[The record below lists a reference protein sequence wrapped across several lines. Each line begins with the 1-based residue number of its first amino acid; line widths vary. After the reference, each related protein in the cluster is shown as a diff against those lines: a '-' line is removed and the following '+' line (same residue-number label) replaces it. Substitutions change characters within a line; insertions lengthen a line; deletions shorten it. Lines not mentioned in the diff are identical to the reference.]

1 MTNALVL
8 PDRFKNIEQV
18 DNLVAGWENVK
29 LAIRPECRNDVCL
42 EKAKIALQVN
52 LNDSAVNYIWNLTIY
67 DLYQKIVK
75 YGIDYFASAINWE
88 GKPLKKIEDLQEVKD
103 YQVIDGAYALGII
116 PDEAHF
122 FLQQCREIRNKY
134 SAAHYHM
141 GELDRFETMN
151 FIKNCIKYVLTYDL
165 PAPGVQIKDLISRL
179 SAEELNKG
187 EEISLILENQSKKIQ
202 GPILHSLFS
211 YFIKQDCNICLKYNI
226 KMLAPTLWNCVD
238 DEVKSSIA
246 SKFTSLKDIK
256 GQDEAN
262 EALAFLKLVDGV
274 SFIPQGY
281 LDVIF
286 SKHARLLIDA
296 HFAINNFYTEPSY
309 AKDLASLGYGVP
321 ISAVSTY
328 VKAVVLSFVGNCY
341 GISNNAQI
349 YNREMLL
356 NLSQTGIR
364 ALFRIISNDIQVV
377 RELSSGAPA
386 GRLRQ
391 LMDIIKEKTMLP
403 EQKRQ
408 FDFIIQNTPERIAQ
422 EFRERYYSLIGR

>member
-1 MTNALVL
+1 MTRALVL

-18 DNLVAGWENVK
+18 DNLVVGWDNVK

-42 EKAKIALQVN
+42 EKAKTALEVN
-52 LNDSAVNYIWNLTIY
+52 LNDSAINYIWNLTIY

-88 GKPLKKIEDLQEVKD
+88 GKPLRKIEDLQEVKD
-103 YQVIDGAYALGII
+103 YQLIDGAYALGII
-116 PDEAHF
+116 PDEAQF
-122 FLQQCREIRNKY
+122 FLQQCREIRNNF
-134 SAAHYHM
+134 SAAHYSM

-165 PAPGVQIKDLISRL
+165 PVPGVQIKDLIARL
-179 SAEELNKG
+179 SAEKLNKG
-187 EEISLILENQSKKIQ
+187 EEIGLILENQSKKIQ

-211 YFIKQDCNICLKYNI
+211 CFIKQDCNACLKYNI
-226 KMLAPTLWNCVD
+226 KLLAPTLWSCVD

-246 SKFTSLKDIK
+246 SKFTSLKDIQ

-274 SFIPQGY
+274 SYIPQGY

-309 AKDLASLGYGVP
+309 ARDLASLGFDVP
-321 ISAVSTY
+321 TSAVNTY
-328 VKAVVLSFVGNCY
+328 VKAVVLSFIGNCY
-341 GISNNAQI
+341 GISNNAQS
-349 YNREMLL
+349 YNKEMLL

-364 ALFRIISNDIQVV
+364 ALFRVISNDLQVV
-377 RELSSGAPA
+377 RELSFPSPA
-386 GRLRQ
+386 GRIRQ
-391 LMDIIKEKTMLP
+391 LMELLKEKTMLP
-403 EQKRQ
+403 EQKQ
-408 FDFIIQNTPERIAQ
+408 YFDFLIQNTPDRIAQ
-422 EFRERYYSLIGR
+422 EFRKKYSTLVG

>member
-18 DNLVAGWENVK
+18 DNLVAGWDNVK
-29 LAIRPECRNDVCL
+29 LAIRPECRNDACL
-42 EKAKIALQVN
+42 EKAKLALQVN
-52 LNDSAVNYIWNLTIY
+52 LNDSAINYIWNLTIY

-75 YGIDYFASAINWE
+75 YGIEYFASAINWD
-88 GKPLKKIEDLQEVKD
+88 GKPLKKIDDLQEVKD
-103 YQVIDGAYALGII
+103 YQVIEGAYSLGII
-116 PDEAHF
+116 PDEAQF
-122 FLQQCREIRNKY
+122 FLQQCREIRNNF
-134 SAAHYHM
+134 SAAHYPM

-165 PAPGVQIKDLISRL
+165 PVPGVQIKDLIARL
-179 SAEELNKG
+179 SSEKLDKG

-202 GPILHSLFS
+202 GPILHSLFAC
-211 YFIKQDCNICLKYNI
+211 FIKQDCDATLKYNI
-226 KMLAPTLWNCVD
+226 KLLAPKLWNCVD
-238 DEVKSSIA
+238 EEVKSSIA

-274 SFIPQGY
+274 SYIPQGY

-286 SKHARLLIDA
+286 SKHARQLIDA
-296 HFAINNFYTEPSY
+296 HFAMNNFYTEPSY
-309 AKDLASLGYGVP
+309 ARDLASLGYEVP
-321 ISAVSTY
+321 ISAINTY

-341 GISNNAQI
+341 GISNGAQE
-349 YNREMLL
+349 YNCNMLQ

-364 ALFRIISNDIQVV
+364 ALFRVISNDLQVV
-377 RELSSGAPA
+377 RELTSQLPA
-386 GRLRQ
+386 NRLIQ

-403 EQKRQ
+403 EQKQ
-408 FDFIIQNTPERIAQ
+408 HFDYIMQNSADRIAR
-422 EFRERYYSLIGR
+422 EFRKRYNALLV

>member
-18 DNLVAGWENVK
+18 DNLVVGWENVK

-42 EKAKIALQVN
+42 DKAKVALQVN
-52 LNDSAVNYIWNLTIY
+52 LNDSAINYIWNLTIF
-67 DLYQKIVK
+67 DLHQKIVK
-75 YGIDYFASAINWE
+75 YGIDYFASAINWD
-88 GKPLKKIEDLQEVKD
+88 GKPLKRVEDLQEVKD

-116 PDEAHF
+116 PDEAQF
-122 FLQQCREIRNKY
+122 FLQQCRGIRNNF
-134 SAAHYHM
+134 STAHYPM
-141 GELDRFETMN
+141 GELDRYETMN

-165 PAPGVQIKDLISRL
+165 PVPGVQIKDLIARL
-179 SAEELNKG
+179 SAETLNKG

-211 YFIKQDCNICLKYNI
+211 SFIKQDCNACLKYNI
-226 KMLAPTLWNCVD
+226 KLLAPKLWNCVD
-238 DEVKSSIA
+238 DDVKSSIA

-274 SFIPQGY
+274 SYIPQGY

-296 HFAINNFYTEPSY
+296 HFAANNFYTEPSY
-309 AKDLASLGYGVP
+309 AKDLASLGYEVP
-321 ISAVSTY
+321 ISAVNTY
-328 VKAVVLSFVGNCY
+328 VKAVVLSFVGNYY
-341 GISNNAQI
+341 GISNNAQS

-364 ALFRIISNDIQVV
+364 ALFRVITNDLQVV
-377 RELSSGAPA
+377 RELSSQSPA
-386 GRLRQ
+386 GRLRL
-391 LMDIIKEKTMLP
+391 LMDVIKEKTMLP
-403 EQKRQ
+403 EQKQQ
-408 FDFIIQNTPERIAQ
+408 FDYIIQNTPDKIAR
-422 EFRERYYSLIGR
+422 EFRKRYNALIG

>member
-18 DNLVAGWENVK
+18 DNLVVGWENVK

-42 EKAKIALQVN
+42 EKAKVALQVN
-52 LNDSAVNYIWNLTIY
+52 LNDSAINYIWNLTIF

-116 PDEAHF
+116 PDEAQF
-122 FLQQCREIRNKY
+122 FLQQCREIRNNF
-134 SAAHYHM
+134 SAAHYPM

-165 PAPGVQIKDLISRL
+165 PVPGVQIKDLIARL
-179 SAEELNKG
+179 SAEKLNKG

-211 YFIKQDCNICLKYNI
+211 NFIKQDCNACLKYNI
-226 KMLAPTLWNCVD
+226 KLLAPTLWNCVD

-274 SFIPQGY
+274 SYIPQGY

-296 HFAINNFYTEPSY
+296 HFATNNFYTEPSY
-309 AKDLASLGYGVP
+309 AKDLASLGYDVP
-321 ISAVSTY
+321 LSAVNTY
-328 VKAVVLSFVGNCY
+328 VKAVVLSFAGNCY
-341 GISNNAQI
+341 GISNNAQS

-364 ALFRIISNDIQVV
+364 ALFRVISNDLQVV
-377 RELSSGAPA
+377 RELSSQSPA

-403 EQKRQ
+403 EQKQQ
-408 FDFIIQNTPERIAQ
+408 FDYIMQNTPDRIAR
-422 EFRERYYSLIGR
+422 EFRKRYNALLG